1 MKGSFYSTLS
11 DMRYS
16 LSWSSVIVA
25 NNLIYITGRRD
36 SLDYLS
42 AIAMNGEIKWQTPY
56 GLVKPWTMYVRH
68 GDVLMAYLIHQK
80 DCT

>member
-1 MKGSFYSTLS
+1 MKEVLFILRLS

-16 LSWSSVIVA
+16 LSWSFAIVA

-68 GDVLMAYLIHQK
+68 GDVLMVSTMCQGDY
-80 DCT
+80 